1 MSVRMR
7 HTKSHTGNRR
17 SHHALPDASYS
28 KCSKCGK
35 DKFSHTVC
43 LNCGT
48 YKGRQVIDVLAKLT
62 KKEKKKKEKELAA
75 QKTQEASSKPLNAE
89 ELSKK

>member
-17 SHHALPDASYS
+17 SHHALAGASYS
-28 KCSKCGK
+28 KCQKCGK
-35 DKFSHTVC
+35 DKRSHGVC
-43 LNCGT
+43 LNCGV

-62 KKEKKKKEKELAA
+62 KKEKKKKEKELEA
-75 QKTQEASSKPLNAE
+75 QESREASSKTLDAAK
-89 ELSKK
+89 L